1 MCNGCG
7 GSGLGCERG
16 GDSGGDLSLKGRGG
30 FRHPAKKNVWPGVC
44 VGVGV
49 TVAGVELNNNTALTI
64 RSERRYRRRQNLKKW
79 RKLWLEWNSTTTQ
92 HLSNFRETLR
102 K

>member
-1 MCNGCG
+1 MKTLGPIGPRASRERVNPKIRKFDGNMCNGCG
-7 GSGLGCERG
+7 GGGLGGERG
-16 GDSGGDLSLKGRGG
+16 GDSGGDLSLKCRGG

-64 RSERRYRRRQNLKKW
+64 RSERRD
-79 RKLWLEWNSTTTQ
+79 
-92 HLSNFRETLR
+92 
-102 K
+102 

>member
-30 FRHPAKKNVWPGVC
+30 FRHPAKKMCG
-44 VGVGV
+44 
-49 TVAGVELNNNTALTI
+49 
-64 RSERRYRRRQNLKKW
+64 
-79 RKLWLEWNSTTTQ
+79 LE
-92 HLSNFRETLR
+92 FA
-102 K
+102 